1 MSLITL
7 LEYASVLVFAIT
19 GALVASRA
27 QLDLV
32 GFAFIACLT
41 ALGGGT
47 LRDLLLD
54 RNPIFWIAN
63 PTHLAVGVTAAMVV
77 FFGNLA

>member
-32 GFAFIACLT
+32 GFAF
-41 ALGGGT
+41 
-47 LRDLLLD
+47 
-54 RNPIFWIAN
+54 
-63 PTHLAVGVTAAMVV
+63 
-77 FFGNLA
+77 

>member
-27 QLDLV
+27 
-32 GFAFIACLT
+32 
-41 ALGGGT
+41 
-47 LRDLLLD
+47 
-54 RNPIFWIAN
+54 
-63 PTHLAVGVTAAMVV
+63 
-77 FFGNLA
+77 